1 MIEPSENTD
10 EDGEIN
16 GTSYNDYIPGTNGD
30 ETING
35 FHRSDLIYG
44 GDGDDH
50 LYGDCLRNRP
60 TEGVDSVYGGR
71 GDDTIR
77 ADYAYG
83 EEGDDSLYAPHFGG
97 AYLDG
102 GIGDDRL
109 NGGQERDTLL

>member
-1 MIEPSENTD
+1 M
-10 EDGEIN
+10 
-16 GTSYNDYIPGTNGD
+16 
-30 ETING
+30 
-35 FHRSDLIYG
+35 
-44 GDGDDH
+44 
-50 LYGDCLRNRP
+50 
-60 TEGVDSVYGGR
+60 YGGR